1 MIQQEIIV
9 KVSFE
14 KHTLIKKDPG
24 VVQGDYNTTK
34 FIFEFEEDTSA
45 YSIVFKMSD
54 PNGNIVLLSELTDN
68 EIVLAGWTDEGEVYS
83 LFAEVGL
90 YPFELIAYG
99 ENSKITSAPGFLT
112 VNKRQIPLDGG
123 GETGFY
129 LPLGNNLVFNDTV
142 TGDNYELFFE
152 SGKLKFEKR
161 EE

>member
-1 MIQQEIIV
+1 MIIAEIPV

-14 KHTLIKKDPG
+14 RHTLVKKDPG

-34 FIFEFEEDTSA
+34 FIFEFEEDTSEYA
-45 YSIVFKMSD
+45 ILFKMSD

-68 EIVLAGWTDEGEVYS
+68 EIVLAGWTEEGKVYS
-83 LFAEVGL
+83 LFAESGL

-112 VNKRQIPLDGG
+112 VNKRHIPLEEMSDIGV
-123 GETGFY
+123 Y
-129 LPLGNNLVFNDTV
+129 LPLYNSFQINDNV
-142 TGDNYELFFE
+142 TGDSYKLFVE
-152 SGKLKFEKR
+152 DGKLKFQKK

>member
-1 MIQQEIIV
+1 MIIAKIPV

-14 KHTLIKKDPG
+14 RHTLVKKDPG

-34 FIFEFEEDTSA
+34 FVFEFEEDVSK
-45 YSIVFKMSD
+45 YRIVFKMSD
-54 PNGNIVLLSELTDN
+54 SKGNLVLLKELKDN
-68 EIVLAGWTDEGEVYS
+68 EIVLAGWKDDGSVFS

-112 VNKRQIPLDGG
+112 VNKRHIPLDGG

-129 LPLGNNLVFNDTV
+129 LPLGNNLVLNDTV

-152 SGKLKFEKR
+152 SGKLKFEKK